1 MHSQGHSR
9 FLCLPY
15 HILILQYNSLH
26 EAYNHLTYLTW
37 QLNGHSLDP
46 TPRDVPSDCRHEQ
59 NHVKYTEVLI
69 YLDAMRIYSS
79 RSLGGGA
86 NVTVGRE
93 KISLVWGIWLEI
105 EALFGSGEG
114 RWAFHV
120 GPALSF
126 IVTKSL

>member
-1 MHSQGHSR
+1 M
-9 FLCLPY
+9 LTLPY
-15 HILILQYNSLH
+15 LNIAIQLALH

-79 RSLGGGA
+79 RSLGA
-86 NVTVGRE
+86 VQMQR
-93 KISLVWGIWLEI
+93 W
-105 EALFGSGEG
+105 EG
-114 RWAFHV
+114 RRSH
-120 GPALSF
+120 
-126 IVTKSL
+126 